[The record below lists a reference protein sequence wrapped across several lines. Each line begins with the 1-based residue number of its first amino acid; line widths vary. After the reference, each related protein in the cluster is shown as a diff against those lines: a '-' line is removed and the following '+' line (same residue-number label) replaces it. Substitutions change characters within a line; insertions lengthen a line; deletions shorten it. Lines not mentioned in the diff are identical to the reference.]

1 MNKNSKINFL
11 QGTLQAGLGLLM
23 LTGTTLAHAQ
33 EVEEA
38 NKPAA
43 SSMAKKSA
51 KKVVVPVYQMKD
63 VSGQVFDAATK
74 KPLAGIRV
82 QALNNRLYTAITN
95 EEGKYT
101 ISVPVFVTSLYVA
114 AEEYSPLQLPIK
126 GATGQNI
133 SLYKGVLYNIFQDGT
148 KITNRLDVNLEET
161 STQTV
166 EENIGNSL
174 NGKALV
180 ISRGGT
186 PAQGAYLLINGLNS
200 LNANTQPLVEV
211 DGVEWDM
218 QYDRT
223 SLHTGFYNNVF
234 NVIDPEDIESVEV
247 VRNGTAIYGARGAN
261 GVLRITT
268 RRGRS
273 LATRITARVYG
284 GVTEVPSLISMM
296 NAGQYRNYMTEYVG
310 TTNFSEFGA
319 VSSHPFLNEDP
330 SYFYYPVYHNDTD
343 WQKDLYRTAYT
354 QNYKVSV
361 EGGDEVAKYNLSV
374 GFVNA
379 DSPAKGTD
387 FNRMNVRFNTDIE
400 VFPKLKSRIDIAYT
414 RNAYNL
420 RDNGWEQSY
429 ENRNISSPNVLGLL
443 QTPFISPYAYYVRY
457 ENGLQLGHANNIYTG
472 VNFLEENNPLRFAAR
487 YGFEGLANPYLVL
500 ENGDGDNK
508 NSQEQTQFSLTV
520 APKYEINK
528 YWTVQNR
535 FAYIL
540 NRSNERYYL
549 PQSGTPQ
556 KFVNGLGAVRSALQS
571 QVAKE
576 TTLYNELSAR
586 WARMYGAHD
595 VDVQF
600 GNRFSSYVYS
610 YSYLSSFNNSNDNMP
625 NMSYSQQYKGYGGG
639 KDIWRNF
646 GYFVDANYNYQ
657 NKYFLNATAMMQTS
671 SRFGSETKGGVKLF
685 GVNWGFFPSLQA
697 GWLISSEDWFKSS
710 AVNYLKL
717 TAGYDI
723 SGNDD
728 VDYYSS
734 RTYFSNV
741 KFLDRATALVLT
753 NIENPTI
760 QWETTHRFNL
770 GLQGSFFNNRVT
782 AGLNLFFSKTN
793 DLLTRRTV
801 SDITGLS
808 TMWTNG
814 GALKNSGFDASLN
827 AILVNTSNFV
837 WQAGFSVG
845 HYKNEI
851 TELPTS
857 SLNYIR
863 TYALDAAGQKVLS
876 SEKTMHGYTSSL
888 FGQNN
893 ILTTIGNPAGVF
905 YGYQT
910 AGVFKTDKEASTAG
924 ALGYLRYPTGLAEKP
939 FRNFEAGDVHFVDQ
953 NGDGWINEADMVI
966 IGDPNPDFYGNIYTQ
981 FAWKNFKLDATF
993 KYSLGNEVYN
1003 FQRSQLESGNSF
1015 WNQTT
1020 ALVNRWRHSGQETE
1034 IPRIMAATNDAWVN
1048 NERFSDRWVE
1058 DGSYLKL
1065 KNIRL
1070 TYKLPLN
1077 LSWLQGFS
1085 VWGEVN
1091 NVFTLTKYLGQ
1102 DPEVS
1107 VSNGIL
1113 YQGIDA
1119 GYLPQ
1124 SRSYNLG
1131 VTFNF

>member
-1 MNKNSKINFL
+1 MSKNSKINFL
-11 QGTLQAGLGLLM
+11 QGTLQAGIGLLM
-23 LTGTTLAHAQ
+23 LTGTTVVQAQ
-33 EVEEA
+33 EATEDAAPAPAPAV
-38 NKPAA
+38 KKSVQPAA
-43 SSMAKKSA
+43 
-51 KKVVVPVYQMKD
+51 PVYKMKE
-63 VSGQVFDAATK
+63 VTGRVFDAATK

-82 QALNNRLYTAITN
+82 QALNNRRYTAMTN
-95 EEGKYT
+95 EEGEYT
-101 ISVPVFVTSLYVA
+101 IKVPEFVTSLYVA

-126 GATGQNI
+126 GASGQDI

-148 KITNRLDVNLEET
+148 KLTNRLDVNLEQT

-166 EENIGNSL
+166 EDNIGNLL
-174 NGKALV
+174 NSKVLT
-180 ISRGGT
+180 ISRGGN
-186 PAQGAYLLINGLNS
+186 PGQGAYLLVNGLNS
-200 LNANTQPLVEV
+200 LNANTQPLIVV

-223 SLHTGFYNNVF
+223 TLHTGFYNNVF
-234 NVIDPEDIESVEV
+234 NVIDPEDIENVEV
-247 VRNGTAIYGARGAN
+247 VRNGTSIYGARGAN

-273 LATRITARVYG
+273 LATRITARIYG
-284 GVTEVPSLISMM
+284 GVTTVPALTPVM
-296 NAGQYRNYMTEYVG
+296 NADQYRNYMTEYVG
-310 TTNFSEFGA
+310 TTTSSKFGA
-319 VSSHPFLNEDP
+319 IHAAPFLNEDP
-330 SYFYYPVYHNDTD
+330 TYFYYPVYHNNTD

-379 DSPAKGTD
+379 ESPAKGFD

-400 VFPKLKSRIDIAYT
+400 IFPKLFSQIDIAYS

-420 RDNGWEQSY
+420 RDNGWAQSY
-429 ENRNISSPNVLGLL
+429 DNRNVASPNVLGLL

-457 ENGLQLGHANNIYTG
+457 DNGLQLGHADNIYTG
-472 VNFLEENNPLRFAAR
+472 IDFSAANNPLRFGAL

-500 ENGDGDNK
+500 ENGEGDNK
-508 NSQEQTQFSLTV
+508 NTQEQTQFSLTA
-520 APKYEINK
+520 APKYQLNA

-535 FAYIL
+535 FAYLL

-549 PQSGTPQ
+549 PQSGTPD
-556 KFVNGLGAVRSALQS
+556 KFVNGLGVVRSSLQS

-576 TTLYNELSAR
+576 TTLYNELSAT
-586 WARMYGAHD
+586 WARLYGAHD
-595 VDVQF
+595 VAVNF
-600 GNRFSSYVYS
+600 GTRFSSYVYS
-610 YSYLSSFNNSNDNMP
+610 YSYLSSYNNNNDNMP
-625 NMSYSQQYKGYGGG
+625 NMSYSQQHKGYGGG
-639 KDIWRNF
+639 KDTWRSL

-657 NKYFLNATAMMQTS
+657 NKYFVNFATMMQTS
-671 SRFGSETKGGVKLF
+671 SRFGSETEGGLKLF
-685 GVNWGFFPSLQA
+685 GVNWGLFPSVQGA
-697 GWLISSEDWFKSS
+697 WLISSEDWFKAS

-717 TAGYDI
+717 TAGYDM

-734 RTYFSNV
+734 RTYFANM
-741 KFLDRATALVLT
+741 KFLDRATALVLS
-753 NIENPTI
+753 NIENPAI
-760 QWETTHRFNL
+760 KWETTHRLNL
-770 GLQGSFFNNRVT
+770 GLQGSFFNNRIS
-782 AGLNLFFSKTN
+782 AGINFFFSKTN
-793 DLLTRRTV
+793 DLLSRRTV

-808 TMWTNG
+808 TMWTNSG
-814 GALKNSGFDASLN
+814 SLKNSGFDASLN
-827 AILVNTSNFV
+827 AVLVNTKDFV

-851 TELPTS
+851 TDLPS
-857 SLNYIR
+857 SNLNYIR
-863 TYALDAAGQKVLS
+863 TYSLDDKGQKVMG
-876 SEKTMHGYTSSL
+876 SEKVLHGYISNV
-888 FGQNN
+888 FGEKN
-893 ILTTIGNPAGVF
+893 ILTAVGSPVGVF

-910 AGVFKTDKEASTAG
+910 AGVFKTEQEAANAG
-924 ALGYLRYPTGLAEKP
+924 IYGHLRYPTGLSEQP
-939 FRNFEAGDVHFVDQ
+939 YRNFQAGDVHFVDQ
-953 NGDGWINEADMVI
+953 NGDGWINEADKVI
-966 IGDPNPDFYGNIYTQ
+966 LGDPNPDLYGNFYTKLN
-981 FAWKNFKLDATF
+981 WKNFTLDVLF

-1003 FQRSQLESGNSF
+1003 FQRAQLEAGNTL

-1020 ALVNRWRHSGQETE
+1020 AMVNRWRYSGQETDV
-1034 IPRIMAATNDAWVN
+1034 PRVMAVTNSAWVN
-1048 NERFSDRWVE
+1048 NERFSDRWIE

-1070 TYKLPLN
+1070 TYKLPLT

-1091 NVFTLTKYLGQ
+1091 NVFTATKYLGQ

-1107 VSNGIL
+1107 PSNSVL

-1119 GYLPQ
+1119 GYVPQ